1 MNLSTLAEDNVRKF
15 GEYEYL
21 HYEGRWYTNVE
32 VNRLANRLGNALKR
46 LGVKRGDR
54 VGTQIYNCPQV
65 LMAFQGVMKIGAVMV
80 PMNPGARGD
89 EAAHLYRDSGIKVLI
104 TGNDYMP
111 VVNGARPTAPDL
123 AHIILIDKEGV
134 PGTLYF
140 DKIVADCPDQLAI
153 EEMDNDDDAAMIY
166 TAGTTGL
173 PKGVVHTHFGLY
185 YTLLGFVETLE
196 IITPARAKATISVK
210 DVNLDKMVVKDMDVI
225 GLDVSSVCL
234 LVLPLCHIYGMMQMF
249 LKFYTGDKLIV
260 LRRFDPVEVFKCM
273 EEFKVTN
280 LDGVPT
286 MWVMLYNHPD
296 IDKYDL
302 SHQKYCS
309 CGGAPMP
316 IELLKAWKEKFGIQ
330 ISEGW
335 GMSELAS
342 YGTSMF
348 ARPYKY
354 GSVGVLMQKA
364 SQIKIFDDNDRE
376 VPTGQWGEV
385 VFKGFNVMK
394 GYWNLPEET
403 AKTIKN
409 GWLHTG
415 DIGYLD
421 KEGYLFLTGRKKDL
435 IIRGGENV
443 FPSDVENVLYTNTKV
458 MECAVIGVPDKVF
471 GEEIKAFVVLKPGE
485 SATEK
490 DLIDFCKPHLP
501 TFKQPKSVV
510 FQEALPKSAVGKIL
524 KKELRKLFKQ
534 D

>member
-1 MNLSTLAEDNVRKF
+1 MNLATLAEDNVFKF
-15 GEYEYL
+15 GEYEYV
-21 HYEGRWYTNVE
+21 HYEGRWFTNVE
-32 VNRLANRLGNALKR
+32 MISIANRLGNALKK
-46 LGVKRGDR
+46 LGVKKGDR
-54 VGTQIYNCPQV
+54 VGTQVYNCPQV
-65 LMAFQGVMKIGAVMV
+65 LQAFQAVMKIGAVIV
-80 PMNPGARGD
+80 PMNPAARGE

-104 TGNDYMP
+104 TSSDYMP
-111 VVNGARPTAPDL
+111 VIDAARKTAPDL
-123 AHIILIDKEGV
+123 TNIILIDKDKV
-134 PGTLYF
+134 TGTLFF
-140 DKIVADCPDQLAI
+140 DRIIADCSDQLPI
-153 EEMDNDDDAAMIY
+153 EDMENDDNAAMIY

-196 IITPARAKATISVK
+196 LVVPARVKSRTVIK
-210 DVNLDKMVVKDMDVI
+210 DVNTRRDTILDIDVV
-225 GLDVSSVCL
+225 GLELSNVCL

-249 LKFYTGDKLIV
+249 LKFYTADKLII
-260 LRRFDPVEVFKCM
+260 LKRFDPVEVFKCM
-273 EEFKVTN
+273 EKFKVTS

-286 MWVMLYNHPD
+286 MWVMLFNHPD

-302 SHQKYCS
+302 SAQRYCS

-316 IELLKAWKEKFGIQ
+316 VELLKAWKQKFGIQ

-342 YGTSMF
+342 YATSCF
-348 ARPYKY
+348 GRPYRQ
-354 GSVGVLMQKA
+354 GSVGKLMQKA
-364 SQIKIFDDNDRE
+364 AQMKIFDDNDRE
-376 VPTGQWGEV
+376 VPTGEWGEV

-403 AKTIKN
+403 AKTIRN

-415 DIGYLD
+415 DIGYID
-421 KEGYLFLTGRKKDL
+421 EDGYLFITGRKKDL

-443 FPSDVENVLYTNTKV
+443 FPSDVENVLYSNIKV
-458 MECAVIGVPDKVF
+458 MECAVIGVPDKVY

-485 SATEK
+485 TATEQE
-490 DLIDFCKPHLP
+490 LIDFCKPHLP

-510 FQEALPKSAVGKIL
+510 FKESLPKSSVGKIL
-524 KKELRKLFKQ
+524 KKDLRSLFKK